1 MRIRQVSP
9 LLIQSLI
16 LTRIQRQKGTEDI
29 YIEFEGEQG
38 HGHHRNH
45 HYHRRYGHFI

>member
-1 MRIRQVSP
+1 MRVCRGIPVTDADTDLYKDTDS
-9 LLIQSLI
+9 
-16 LTRIQRQKGTEDI
+16 EDT

>member
-1 MRIRQVSP
+1 MRVCRGLPVTGADTD
-9 LLIQSLI
+9 LY
-16 LTRIQRQKGTEDI
+16 RDTEDR

-45 HYHRRYGHFI
+45 HYHRRYDHFI